1 MQRYKNNRW
10 AGELLIEYLQTE
22 FKKTEPKLIENK
34 NPQCA
39 NAILFAER
47 YKELLVLEYLD
58 GNKEVAATTVEEA
71 ITMGALRKTVSSNL
85 GEETDKD
92 LINYVSNMEKK
103 GINNSKLIKQALR
116 FYRDYGNKVKQLDTV
131 DIANILDN
139 PEVKEYIGNI
149 VGDFLKVLFL
159 IQL

>member
-1 MQRYKNNRW
+1 
-10 AGELLIEYLQTE
+10 
-22 FKKTEPKLIENK
+22 
-34 NPQCA
+34 
-39 NAILFAER
+39 
-47 YKELLVLEYLD
+47 
-58 GNKEVAATTVEEA
+58 
-71 ITMGALRKTVSSNL
+71 MGALRKTVSSNL

-149 VGDFLKVLFL
+149 VGDLFKSAMPNSITQTNNAFSGEKVNGKQHDKDIDSVESAYMKKLNAVKDMSL
-159 IQL
+159 

>member
-1 MQRYKNNRW
+1 
-10 AGELLIEYLQTE
+10 
-22 FKKTEPKLIENK
+22 
-34 NPQCA
+34 
-39 NAILFAER
+39 
-47 YKELLVLEYLD
+47 
-58 GNKEVAATTVEEA
+58 
-71 ITMGALRKTVSSNL
+71 MGALRKTVSSNL

-92 LINYVSNMEKK
+92 LITYVSNMEKK

-149 VGDFLKVLFL
+149 VGDLFRSARPNSILKINDTDVVKKLKREQQEKDIDSVESEYMKKL
-159 IQL
+159 NCVKDMSL

>member
-1 MQRYKNNRW
+1 
-10 AGELLIEYLQTE
+10 
-22 FKKTEPKLIENK
+22 
-34 NPQCA
+34 
-39 NAILFAER
+39 
-47 YKELLVLEYLD
+47 
-58 GNKEVAATTVEEA
+58 
-71 ITMGALRKTVSSNL
+71 MGALRKTVSSNL

-92 LINYVSNMEKK
+92 LINYVISMEKK

-149 VGDFLKVLFL
+149 VGELFKSAIPNSMPQISDAL
-159 IQL
+159 DDNKLNSENQEKDIDSVESEYMKKLNCVKDMSL

>member
-1 MQRYKNNRW
+1 
-10 AGELLIEYLQTE
+10 
-22 FKKTEPKLIENK
+22 
-34 NPQCA
+34 
-39 NAILFAER
+39 
-47 YKELLVLEYLD
+47 
-58 GNKEVAATTVEEA
+58 
-71 ITMGALRKTVSSNL
+71 MGALRKTVSSNL

-92 LINYVSNMEKK
+92 LITYVSNMEKK

-149 VGDFLKVLFL
+149 VGDLFRSARPNSISKINDTDVVKKLKREQQDKDIDSVESEYMKKLNCVKDMSL
-159 IQL
+159 

>member
-1 MQRYKNNRW
+1 
-10 AGELLIEYLQTE
+10 
-22 FKKTEPKLIENK
+22 
-34 NPQCA
+34 
-39 NAILFAER
+39 
-47 YKELLVLEYLD
+47 
-58 GNKEVAATTVEEA
+58 
-71 ITMGALRKTVSSNL
+71 MGALRKTVSSNL

-92 LINYVSNMEKK
+92 LITYVSNMEKK

-149 VGDFLKVLFL
+149 VGELFKSAIPNSIPQVNDTNDVKKLKREQQEKDIDSIESDYMKKLNCVKDMSL
-159 IQL
+159 